1 MICCKNIVDIA
12 YLDFFFF
19 LPTTFTH
26 YHKSKIRHNC
36 DNYGIFPLG
45 SNLVSM
51 RERGERERVHAKS
64 NGASQRAL
72 CNILLS
78 KVPEHGYLFFG

>member
-1 MICCKNIVDIA
+1 
-12 YLDFFFF
+12 
-19 LPTTFTH
+19 
-26 YHKSKIRHNC
+26 
-36 DNYGIFPLG
+36 
-45 SNLVSM
+45 M

-78 KVPEHGYLFFG
+78 KVPEHVYLFFGRITDTLSFFVFAFIQVSKNEIVYIVQNAVTKKLLETHTPCLKF